1 MAESSKRAIIYVFSG
16 TGNTFITAE
25 KTARALFEKGIQTDL
40 YRVCSQD
47 SQMYQSAFYRCEE
60 DGKLTAACPE
70 SFDLNTEGCL
80 LSSEFGIVPNPNH
93 YDLAGFAYPIHA
105 FNTPQIFLRFVKQL
119 PSLNDD
125 KKGSLGFI
133 FKTSGE
139 PFKPNASSSRTLAY
153 FLKKKGYL
161 PCMDLHI
168 LMPYNIMFRYPDA
181 MAKQMYLHME
191 QLSCRLAEDVA
202 NAVFNYVPIQ
212 TLRFNP
218 LITFM
223 SYIFRIQW
231 PAAKVNGK
239 LHAVKS
245 NLCVGCGACVKN
257 CPTSNIE
264 LQPLVISANE
274 TRMIPKI
281 GFHCTMCME
290 CTMVCPKAA
299 INPGFLTPWK
309 VNPKWDF
316 DRILNDVTIPS
327 NWTDDANAGYFKLFR
342 KYFAEP
348 EVIDSTFQQE
358 IQPEDIIIP
367 NPMDF
372 SEDEDEAIDAPSYKE
387 LPLH

>member
-1 MAESSKRAIIYVFSG
+1 MSKSRKRAIIYVFSG
-16 TGNTFITAE
+16 TGNTFIAAE
-25 KTARALFEKGIQTDL
+25 KTARSLFLKGIMTDL
-40 YRVCSQD
+40 YRVCTQD
-47 SQMYQSAFYRCEE
+47 AAMYQAAYYRCDEE
-60 DGKLTAACPE
+60 GNLTAGCSA
-70 SFDLNTEGCL
+70 SLDLNSEGSL
-80 LSSEFGIVPNPNH
+80 LSSEFGIVPDPNA

-119 PSLNDD
+119 PLLNAR
-125 KKGSLGFI
+125 KQGALGFI

-153 FLKKKGYL
+153 FLKKKGFL

-191 QLSCRLAEDVA
+191 QLTAFLAEDVA
-202 NAVFNYVPIQ
+202 NIVLEQYPVK
-212 TLRFNP
+212 TLKFNP
-218 LITFM
+218 LITLM

-231 PAAKVNGK
+231 PAANVNGL
-239 LHAVKS
+239 LHSVKN
-245 NLCVGCGACVKN
+245 NLCVGCGLCAKN
-257 CPTSNIE
+257 CPTSNIQLEEVAFHDHQTKE
-264 LQPLVISANE
+264 L
-274 TRMIPKI
+274 PKI
-281 GFHCTMCME
+281 GSNCTMCME

-309 VNPKWDF
+309 VNPSWNF
-316 DRILNDVTIPS
+316 DKILNDDTIPS
-327 NWTDDANAGYFKLFR
+327 NWTDDPNAGYFKLFR

-372 SEDEDEAIDAPSYKE
+372 SEEEDEAMDAPSYKE